1 MLFQHKDELDH
12 EETLVNKLFREI
24 IGPFI
29 LDKTTQVLNLK
40 CIFFNLSFSYVHCC
54 CTYFYHIVCNWSSL
68 NQRRS
73 RSKITRTRVILSV
86 KILLIDETFWQE
98 GGNFFQNLRN
108 HFEWYS
114 GLQLQIVV
122 NNPPDFF
129 NPKIR
134 ETFEQMLDGKLIIN
148 QDVSH
153 EHY

>member
-40 CIFFNLSFSYVHCC
+40 CIFLIYRLVMCTATVHN
-54 CTYFYHIVCNWSSL
+54 FYDIVCNWSSL

-86 KILLIDETFWQE
+86 KILRID
-98 GGNFFQNLRN
+98 R
-108 HFEWYS
+108 
-114 GLQLQIVV
+114 
-122 NNPPDFF
+122 
-129 NPKIR
+129 
-134 ETFEQMLDGKLIIN
+134 
-148 QDVSH
+148 
-153 EHY
+153 

>member
-1 MLFQHKDELDH
+1 M
-12 EETLVNKLFREI
+12 T
-24 IGPFI
+24 
-29 LDKTTQVLNLK
+29 
-40 CIFFNLSFSYVHCC
+40 
-54 CTYFYHIVCNWSSL
+54 
-68 NQRRS
+68 
-73 RSKITRTRVILSV
+73 LSV
-86 KILLIDETFWQE
+86 IGVLSIKEGLDPKLLVRESFYLSKFYALIDETFWQE

-148 QDVSH
+148 QSVSH